1 MKRVDLEAIKDSWK
15 EAMKNPI
22 AREIRSVREVLDLIA
37 EVEAL
42 REMEKAA
49 RDYKQ
54 AILDHSKDPCQC
66 WNGLCLGNCGPT
78 NARKLL
84 EALAKLPPLEK
95 P

>member
-1 MKRVDLEAIKDSWK
+1 MFTEFRGQEETMKRVDLE
-15 EAMKNPI
+15 
-22 AREIRSVREVLDLIA
+22 EIRVRE
-37 EVEAL
+37 
-42 REMEKAA
+42 KAG

-66 WNGLCLGNCGPT
+66 WNGLCLGNCGPA

-84 EALAKLPPLEK
+84 EALAKLPPLTEK